1 NLYPRTPFCPHYPPS
16 TYPLCRPK
24 STSAQENFWTL
35 IPQNTNLCYICTTAL
50 HLVVESTGGL
60 FYIFIRC
67 GLLFSLYLCKKSS
80 TMVNPITCPFC
91 ENPKSFFSTAIT
103 LPSGIAIQHY
113 QCKSCSKS
121 MSINLSQDE
130 KIRELENK
138 VEELEKAIIN
148 DSDKMKFKLSKQLG
162 VDSNQ

>member
-1 NLYPRTPFCPHYPPS
+1 
-16 TYPLCRPK
+16 
-24 STSAQENFWTL
+24 
-35 IPQNTNLCYICTTAL
+35 
-50 HLVVESTGGL
+50 
-60 FYIFIRC
+60 
-67 GLLFSLYLCKKSS
+67 
-80 TMVNPITCPFC
+80 MVNPITCPFC
-91 ENPKSFFSTAIT
+91 EKTASFFSTAIT

-138 VEELEKAIIN
+138 IEELEKAIIN